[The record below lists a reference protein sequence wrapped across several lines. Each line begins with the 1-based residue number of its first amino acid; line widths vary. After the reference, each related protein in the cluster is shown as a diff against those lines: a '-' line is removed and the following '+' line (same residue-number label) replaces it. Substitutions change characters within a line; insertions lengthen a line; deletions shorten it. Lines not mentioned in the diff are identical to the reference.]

1 MRPTARGLPSSET
14 KVPFDEPSCPS
25 LLPAQHRRAGA
36 GEAEG
41 PWTLPLSSSCTAAA
55 RGSHPL
61 SPSLSPSLGGQAWS
75 CRHHPQ
81 HNTVPV
87 LHHLSW
93 PSTHPVSHAEVFGGS
108 GAPAGCM
115 AAAWGPVSSPG
126 WQRVKALSCHG
137 SRWAGWGR
145 GGSAPR
151 ADPSLCHSIPLP
163 LPPLSPAEL
172 CPRLSSL
179 CPSSLPP
186 PLGLSAST
194 RALQQQ

>member
-1 MRPTARGLPSSET
+1 MRITRPTARGLPSSET

-25 LLPAQHRRAGA
+25 LLPAQHRRAVA

-61 SPSLSPSLGGQAWS
+61 APSLSPNLGGQAWS

-81 HNTVPV
+81 HNPVPV
-87 LHHLSW
+87 LHHPSW
-93 PSTHPVSHAEVFGGS
+93 PCVHPVPH
-108 GAPAGCM
+108 AGCLV
-115 AAAWGPVSSPG
+115 AVVPLLGTGLLLGVLDG
-126 WQRVKALSCHG
+126 QRVKALSCNG
-137 SRWAGWGR
+137 SRWAGWDR

-151 ADPSLCHSIPLP
+151 ADSSLCHSIPLP
-163 LPPLSPAEL
+163 LPPSAPAEL
-172 CPRLSSL
+172 CSRFSSL
-179 CPSSLPP
+179 CPSSLLP